1 MYKIYLYIYIFINLF
16 VNLFVHCFLNLF
28 VRQHYKSVLSL
39 ASIIDPFA
47 SLSQRLSRKAWR
59 RGAAAAA
66 CRIRCAP
73 SFATAKALRKVLQL
87 A

>member
-1 MYKIYLYIYIFINLF
+1 MSIYIYI
-16 VNLFVHCFLNLF
+16 
-28 VRQHYKSVLSL
+28 YYYGSVDILSSDIYCLGSL
-39 ASIIDPFA
+39 ASIIKRFA

-73 SFATAKALRKVLQL
+73 PSFATAKALRKVLQL